1 MRSWIRNLRYTKA
14 YWSMK
19 DYRETVISV
28 DQERMLLDRLLQ
40 EEEDQK
46 DVSSHMTRPGNFGSK
61 K

>member
-1 MRSWIRNLRYTKA
+1 
-14 YWSMK
+14 MK

-46 DVSSHMTRPGNFGSK
+46 DVSSHMTRPGNVGSK